1 MAKISTK
8 ILNQSID
15 LNYEEKDKNKLLNL
29 IEKLNNR
36 LKKYNHLNGK
46 VSDSKVIILTA
57 LEIEDD
63 LIEQKKSTY
72 KENSNTN
79 ENNQKLSL
87 EIINLKDKIS
97 LLEKKLDEKNKIDFV
112 VEDEIDKIN
121 KKLENINKSIISF
134 YEE

>member
-1 MAKISTK
+1 MPKISTK
-8 ILNQSID
+8 IFNQSID

-29 IEKLNNR
+29 IEKLNSR
-36 LKKYNHLNGK
+36 LKKYSHLNGK

-63 LIEQKKSTY
+63 LIEQRNLIS
-72 KENSNTN
+72 KENLNTN

-87 EIINLKDKIS
+87 EIINLKDKIN
-97 LLEKKLDEKNKIDFV
+97 LLEKKLDEKNKIDFL

-121 KKLENINKSIISF
+121 KKLVNINKSIISF

>member
-15 LNYEEKDKNKLLNL
+15 LNYEEKNKNKLLNL